1 MALPL
6 AAAIGTTALGLGAGA
21 LNIGYGQQQ
30 MKKGQELYEEQL
42 KALRSGKFDL
52 SMSQAMTDAANQA
65 SQFGEMAARQAA
77 ERGQAQTTAGIMAA
91 RGGDPRMAS
100 GLGSQIAGSDQAI
113 RDAQMQGL
121 QMSIGAQS
129 GLAQA
134 QQGILNQNQLFR
146 QGLES
151 QEMQR
156 GAAAAE
162 AGRNQRMMG
171 TGQMFQAPIQGL
183 QMGAAVEE
191 SGLDF
196 KKNGGY
202 IPKANKGMMTPG
214 EFSHKRNPIHMIDKN
229 GDKVGEAT
237 GGELIFNPRQTEAI
251 ESLIEDGN
259 ANMLMMFMRR
269 LLDQPQFQEESRSM
283 ADGGS
288 VPMGYSDALSI
299 NPAMEAFLQFLMKD
313 KSEKEGPEYKQA
325 QKEGT
330 EYKQAQPYSLLELGT
345 YMSSPKRQNKPTI

>member
-30 MKKGQELYEEQL
+30 MKKGQELYEKQL
-42 KALRSGKFDL
+42 EALRSGKFDL

-183 QMGAAVEE
+183 QMGAAVKE
-191 SGLDF
+191 SGLEDSDFGF

-202 IPKANKGMMTPG
+202 IPKANKG
-214 EFSHKRNPIHMIDKN
+214 K
-229 GDKVGEAT
+229 
-237 GGELIFNPRQTEAI
+237 QTEAI

-269 LLDQPQFQEESRSM
+269 LLNQPQFQEESRSM
-283 ADGGS
+283 NDGGS

-313 KSEKEGPEYKQA
+313 KSEKEGPE
-325 QKEGT
+325 KEGP
-330 EYKQAQPYSLLELGT
+330 EYKQTQPYNLELGT
-345 YMSSPKRQNKPTI
+345 YMSSPKRQNQPTTR

>member
-1 MALPL
+1 
-6 AAAIGTTALGLGAGA
+6 
-21 LNIGYGQQQ
+21 
-30 MKKGQELYEEQL
+30 
-42 KALRSGKFDL
+42 
-52 SMSQAMTDAANQA
+52 
-65 SQFGEMAARQAA
+65 
-77 ERGQAQTTAGIMAA
+77 
-91 RGGDPRMAS
+91 
-100 GLGSQIAGSDQAI
+100 
-113 RDAQMQGL
+113 
-121 QMSIGAQS
+121 
-129 GLAQA
+129 
-134 QQGILNQNQLFR
+134 
-146 QGLES
+146 
-151 QEMQR
+151 MQR

-183 QMGAAVEE
+183 QMGAAVQE

-299 NPAMEAFLQFLMKD
+299 SPAMEAFLQFIVKD

-325 QKEGT
+325 Q
-330 EYKQAQPYSLLELGT
+330 PYNPEDGT
-345 YMSSPKRQNKPTI
+345 YMSYPKRQNQQNIR

>member
-30 MKKGQELYEEQL
+30 MKKGQELYEKQL
-42 KALRSGKFDL
+42 EALRSGKFDL
-52 SMSQAMTDAANQA
+52 SMSQAMADAANQA

-183 QMGAAVEE
+183 QMGAAVQE
-191 SGLDF
+191 SGLEF
-196 KKNGGY
+196 ARGGG

-237 GGELIFNPRQTEAI
+237 GGELIFNPKQTEAI

-269 LLDQPQFQEESRSM
+269 LLNQPQFQEESRSM
-283 ADGGS
+283 NDGGS

-313 KSEKEGPEYKQA
+313 KSEKEGPEYKQP
-325 QKEGT
+325 
-330 EYKQAQPYSLLELGT
+330 QPSSLELGT
-345 YMSSPKRQNKPTI
+345 YMSSPKRRNQPTTR